1 MIKTPANTP
10 NEIARHTIY
19 FTRSPEGS
27 STKKGKERQVYY
39 GELSQIGLL
48 RRPLSDFVQVYFRG
62 KARKKLF
69 VCGDD
74 AGQFAP

>member
-1 MIKTPANTP
+1 M
-10 NEIARHTIY
+10 
-19 FTRSPEGS
+19 
-27 STKKGKERQVYY
+27 YY